1 MPRDIKALQTKNLQS
16 HGSIK
21 ELFRLLLLRQ
31 KLRIELKH
39 EKKVFFQL
47 TTNSGTTQKRR
58 CNLGGLTYWITI
70 ILEMTHSLN
79 YVMNTITKQ
88 LELENQVERLD
99 ALYITYIC
107 FEDLVGWTRHKPHN
121 SFYIVIIGVLKKCNE
136 KVDEFSNE
144 DKGQL
149 VLISFL
155 EDLSKFQ
162 QHRNEFTGNYHVNN
176 DITIFFKGFL
186 SNGKLIQFF
195 KLFTKDEIRL
205 FETPVF
211 YLNNE
216 GGEYLMGL
224 LNTPLE
230 QLGNQQT
237 LNYSK
242 QEIII
247 DRVLGV
253 GGSSIVYAAKLPSI
267 DIEEV
272 VVKHFRPNHLIRLQP
287 EKENLQLLKNIEYVT
302 QIIGVSDDGGA
313 LILKPLGQSFACSEK
328 DYSNNEKC
336 IPSA

>member
-1 MPRDIKALQTKNLQS
+1 M
-16 HGSIK
+16 
-21 ELFRLLLLRQ
+21 
-31 KLRIELKH
+31 
-39 EKKVFFQL
+39 
-47 TTNSGTTQKRR
+47 
-58 CNLGGLTYWITI
+58 
-70 ILEMTHSLN
+70 
-79 YVMNTITKQ
+79 
-88 LELENQVERLD
+88 
-99 ALYITYIC
+99 
-107 FEDLVGWTRHKPHN
+107 FE
-121 SFYIVIIGVLKKCNE
+121 I
-136 KVDEFSNE
+136 
-144 DKGQL
+144 
-149 VLISFL
+149 
-155 EDLSKFQ
+155 
-162 QHRNEFTGNYHVNN
+162 
-176 DITIFFKGFL
+176 
-186 SNGKLIQFF
+186 
-195 KLFTKDEIRL
+195 
-205 FETPVF
+205 PVF
-211 YLNNE
+211 YLNSE

>member
-149 VLISFL
+149 VSFL

-162 QHRNEFTGNYHVNN
+162 QHRNEFTGNYQVFN
-176 DITIFFKGFL
+176 DYNLFL
-186 SNGKLIQFF
+186 KVFSAMAN
-195 KLFTKDEIRL
+195 LFS
-205 FETPVF
+205 F
-211 YLNNE
+211 
-216 GGEYLMGL
+216 
-224 LNTPLE
+224 
-230 QLGNQQT
+230 
-237 LNYSK
+237 
-242 QEIII
+242 
-247 DRVLGV
+247 
-253 GGSSIVYAAKLPSI
+253 SSS
-267 DIEEV
+267 
-272 VVKHFRPNHLIRLQP
+272 
-287 EKENLQLLKNIEYVT
+287 LLKM
-302 QIIGVSDDGGA
+302 
-313 LILKPLGQSFACSEK
+313 K
-328 DYSNNEKC
+328 
-336 IPSA
+336 